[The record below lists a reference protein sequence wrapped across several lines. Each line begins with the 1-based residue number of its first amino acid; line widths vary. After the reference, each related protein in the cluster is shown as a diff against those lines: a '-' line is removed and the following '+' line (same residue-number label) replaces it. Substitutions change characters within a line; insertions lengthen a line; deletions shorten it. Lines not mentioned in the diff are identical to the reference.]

1 MAKSKWTVQ
10 AFILLGL
17 RAVFLTPGDEVGAA
31 QYNTSAPSSW
41 IQLEADDSFAG
52 RNGEGSPQ
60 VAVGQAHAPPNF
72 VFEKISVVRTKSSS
86 AWLRAFALGDR
97 YSKR

>member
-52 RNGEGSPQ
+52 RNGEG
-60 VAVGQAHAPPNF
+60 VRAAH
-72 VFEKISVVRTKSSS
+72 KLQLDKHTHHQISCSRRSV
-86 AWLRAFALGDR
+86 
-97 YSKR
+97 